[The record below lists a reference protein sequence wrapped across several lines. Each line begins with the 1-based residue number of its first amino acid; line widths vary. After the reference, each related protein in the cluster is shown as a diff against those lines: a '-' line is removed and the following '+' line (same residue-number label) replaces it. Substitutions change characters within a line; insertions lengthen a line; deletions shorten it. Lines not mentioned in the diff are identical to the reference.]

1 MAKID
6 LTDVSLTFTIRP
18 FKRVTLKEYVVR
30 LWYRQSTENPPVH
43 VHALSNVNL
52 TARDGDRVGVIGHN
66 GAGKSTL
73 LRTLAGI
80 YPPTSG
86 TLDVQGK
93 ISSLFDITLGF
104 EHEANGWDNILYRA
118 YLQGETPKTLRKD
131 KIQAIAEFSEL
142 GDFLRLPVRAYSAG
156 MLMRLA
162 FAISTSIE
170 PEVLLVDEVLGVGD
184 LAFQKKARARVEEM
198 MQSARVMVMVSH
210 DLNAIETMCN
220 RAIWLQHGA
229 VMKEGK
235 PADVIAAYL
244 DNVHAAD
251 PDRAV
256 TPDAPPVGGLTAAA

>member
-18 FKRVTLKEYVVR
+18 FKRVTLKEYMTR
-30 LWYRQSTENPPVH
+30 LWYRQRTDNPAVQI
-43 VHALSNVNL
+43 HALSGVTL
-52 TARDGDRVGVIGHN
+52 KAGDGDRVGVIGHN

-80 YPPTSG
+80 YPPSAG
-86 TLDVQGK
+86 TVDVQGK

-118 YLQGETPKTLRKD
+118 YLQGETPRTLRKD
-131 KIQAIAEFSEL
+131 KVQAIAAFSEL
-142 GDFLRLPVRAYSAG
+142 GDFLRFPVRSYSAG

-162 FAISTSIE
+162 FAIATAID

-198 MQSARVMVMVSH
+198 MQSARLMVMVSH

-220 RAIWLQHGA
+220 RAIWLQHGTVLA
-229 VMKEGK
+229 AGE
-235 PADVIAAYL
+235 PAEVIQAYL
-244 DNVHAAD
+244 KNVGEATDPGPAVAAH
-251 PDRAV
+251 
-256 TPDAPPVGGLTAAA
+256 VGGLTAAA